1 MSTTTSPVL
10 PEAPGWSP
18 TASAT
23 SPWRSASASTASAT
37 DSSKLRPLAVPRSRS
52 APTSSSLSFSSRSAW
67 SSFWRSPSCWSSARC
82 VACWRLA
89 AWLIDS
95 SAPAL
100 KSASGFDPS
109 AAENWRTR
117 SWRER
122 TSASLTSSRTRFCT
136 EAELPSPKSFS
147 RSRASW
153 PVSGPKTSSTLV
165 PKCSATVRAL
175 SVNWL
180 STSRDTRSNSVFTY
194 SALAAAC
201 SRSSTRAP
209 ISIASRTVLT
219 GSSPACSRSR
229 TSRTAHSS
237 CRSSSRTTSR
247 SPTTATWDC
256 LSGVAASIVVW
267 SHRRGGT

>member
-23 SPWRSASASTASAT
+23 SPWRSASASSASAT
-37 DSSKLRPLAVPRSRS
+37 ASSKRPALGGAALALGADLLELVLLVAQR
-52 APTSSSLSFSSRSAW
+52 LELLLEL
-67 SSFWRSPSCWSSARC
+67 ARAAGAARAR

-89 AWLIDS
+89 AWVIVS

-117 SWRER
+117 SSRER
-122 TSASLTSSRTRFCT
+122 TSASATSSRTRFWT

-147 RSRASW
+147 RSRASR
-153 PVSGPKTSSTLV
+153 PFSGPNTSSTLV

-175 SVNWL
+175 SVNWR

-219 GSSPACSRSR
+219 GIVARLLAL
-229 TSRTAHSS
+229 AHEPDGAFVLHVELADDEPVADHGDMGLPEWG
-237 CRSSSRTTSR
+237 CGFHG
-247 SPTTATWDC
+247 C
-256 LSGVAASIVVW
+256 LVPP
-267 SHRRGGT
+267 